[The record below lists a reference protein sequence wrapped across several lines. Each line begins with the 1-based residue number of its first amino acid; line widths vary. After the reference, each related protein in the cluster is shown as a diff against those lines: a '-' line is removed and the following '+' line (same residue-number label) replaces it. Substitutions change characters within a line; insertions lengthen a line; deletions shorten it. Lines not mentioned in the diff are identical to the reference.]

1 MLRARD
7 EFKQELQC
15 EMCGGAMKILAP
27 IHPPDTTQRILECL
41 RLPSRPPPPPRR
53 LFSSARTTYNCV
65 GAVSPAW
72 TEAFQLQHPGWVSQA
87 LWDQAICAGFIRFK
101 HGGLPVEGRNKVRGH
116 TSAKAV
122 SLAVTIRQFR
132 GVSFRRAGAIGGGR
146 EGRPRESRILRAT
159 DGSSIAARS
168 IPNDLSNLNCLP
180 TQVDGTSRSDF
191 E

>member
-1 MLRARD
+1 MFRARD
-7 EFKQELQC
+7 EFKQELHC

-27 IHPPDTTQRILECL
+27 IHPPDTTKEFWSVSDCRLDLHRHQEDSFHPLGPRIIAWV
-41 RLPSRPPPPPRR
+41 RFRR
-53 LFSSARTTYNCV
+53 HGRRHFSFNILDGFLKRFGTQ
-65 GAVSPAW
+65 AV
-72 TEAFQLQHPGWVSQA
+72 
-87 LWDQAICAGFIRFK
+87 CAGFIRFK

-146 EGRPRESRILRAT
+146 QGRPRESRILRAT

-168 IPNDLSNLNCLP
+168 IPNDLSNRNCLP
-180 TQVDGTSRSDF
+180 TQADGTSRSDF